1 MPSDVPQFNPPRL
14 RLQRD
19 RRHYQTIAW
28 AAIRKAV
35 LLRDGYRCAVCGR
48 LCDRLAQVDH
58 IVPRHDGGTDDL
70 ANLQTLCVEH
80 HGAKTRGEQIRNGF
94 HLG

>member
-1 MPSDVPQFNPPRL
+1 VPYSPPSFRPPRIKL
-14 RLQRD
+14 ERNRT
-19 RRHYQTIAW
+19 HYHSLAW

-48 LCDRLAQVDH
+48 LCDQLAQVDH
-58 IVPRHDGGTDDL
+58 VRPLHDGGTDDL

-80 HGAKTRGEQIRNGF
+80 HGAKTRGEQIRRGC
-94 HLG
+94 HLR